1 MQPINRHSKFIVRIQ
16 NKKLEKNFIAPG
28 MQLKLIVSFYTEDLY
43 EEEEMVTIYVQY
55 GRPINIKLQCTR
67 DPPTLKSKHFL

>member
-1 MQPINRHSKFIVRIQ
+1 MQPIKSHSKFIVRIQ
-16 NKKLEKNFIAPG
+16 NKKLDKNFIAPG
-28 MQLKLIVSFYTEDLY
+28 MQFKLIISFYTEDLY
-43 EEEEMVTIYVQY
+43 EEEEIVTIYVQH